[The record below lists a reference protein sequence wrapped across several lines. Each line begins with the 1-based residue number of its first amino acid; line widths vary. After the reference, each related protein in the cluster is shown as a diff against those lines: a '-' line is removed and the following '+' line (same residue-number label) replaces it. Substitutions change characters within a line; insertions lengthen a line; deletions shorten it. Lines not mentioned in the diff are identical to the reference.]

1 MTTAPTIR
9 AFLGGSFDP
18 VHLSHLQM
26 ATHVHQTL
34 SQFIQN
40 DPHGRF
46 AKIDVCLL
54 PTAGNPFKDKPT
66 ADAHR
71 LEMLR
76 LATQGTPIN
85 IDTHELAQTPPVYT
99 IDTVRHLRQIYPNDR
114 LIFIMGQDS
123 LHALPT
129 WKDGDEI
136 LDFVNIWAFMRGDFE
151 PVGDLS
157 TQVLENLTDDLGEFL
172 SQNGRIYQDNTP
184 ITAMSSSMVRKL
196 LADRDPKARQFLTKS
211 VLDYIDKHAIYA

>member
-1 MTTAPTIR
+1 MTIR

-18 VHLSHLQM
+18 VHSSHLSM
-26 ATHVHQTL
+26 AMRVHATL
-34 SQFIQN
+34 SQAAT
-40 DPHGRF
+40 DP
-46 AKIDVCLL
+46 ISVSLM
-54 PTAGNPFKDKPT
+54 PTKGNPFKGKPT
-66 ADAHR
+66 PDEHR
-71 LEMLR
+71 LAMLR
-76 LATQGTPIN
+76 LATTGTPID
-85 IDTHELAQTPPVYT
+85 IDTHELAQKPPVYT

-136 LDFVNIWAFMRGDFE
+136 LNFVNIWAFMRGDFK

-157 TQVLENLTDDLGEFL
+157 AQVLENLTDDLGEFL
-172 SQNGRIYQDNTP
+172 SQNGRIYQDSAP
-184 ITAMSSSMVRKL
+184 ITAMSSSMIRKM
-196 LADRDPKARQFLTKS
+196 LAGHNPEARQFLTKR

>member
-1 MTTAPTIR
+1 MTTAPIIR

-26 ATHVHQTL
+26 ATHVHQAL

-40 DPHGRF
+40 DPRGQF
-46 AKIDVCLL
+46 AKIDVSLL
-54 PTAGNPFKDKPT
+54 PTAGNPFKGKPT

-71 LEMLR
+71 LEMLH
-76 LATQGTPIN
+76 LATQGTPID

-136 LDFVNIWAFMRGDFE
+136 LDFVNIWAFMRGDFK

-157 TQVLENLTDDLGEFL
+157 AQVLENLTDDLGEFL
-172 SQNGRIYQDNTP
+172 SQNGRIYQDSTP
-184 ITAMSSSMVRKL
+184 IPSMSSSMVRKM
-196 LADRDPKARQFLTKS
+196 LADHNPEARQFLTKR

>member
-1 MTTAPTIR
+1 MTIH

-18 VHLSHLQM
+18 VHRSHLQM
-26 ATHVHQTL
+26 AMHVWHTL
-34 SQFIQN
+34 SQFIKNSQN
-40 DPHGRF
+40 SQFD
-46 AKIDVCLL
+46 KVIVSLL

-99 IDTVRHLRQIYPNDR
+99 IDTVRHFRQTHPHDK

-123 LHALPT
+123 LYDLPT
-129 WKDGDEI
+129 WKGGDEI
-136 LDFVNIWAFMRGDFE
+136 LDFVNIWAFMRGDFIQN
-151 PVGDLS
+151 DDFAA
-157 TQVLENLTDDLGEFL
+157 QILENLTDNLGDFL
-172 SQNGRIYQDNTP
+172 SQSGKIYQDSTP
-184 ITAMSSSMVRKL
+184 ITAMSSSMIRKL
-196 LADRDPKARQFLTKS
+196 LTNGNSEAGRFLTKS
-211 VLDYIDKHAIYA
+211 VADYIDKYAIYA